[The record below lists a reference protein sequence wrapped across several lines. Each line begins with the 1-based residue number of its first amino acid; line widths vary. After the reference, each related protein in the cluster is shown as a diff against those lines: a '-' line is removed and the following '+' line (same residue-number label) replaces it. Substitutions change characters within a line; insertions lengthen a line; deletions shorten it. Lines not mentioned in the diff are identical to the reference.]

1 MKPILFTLTA
11 AASLTACTIQM
22 GKLAEGEIIEKRF
35 AISGEPVALAISH
48 GFDVVVDPTLPRGEA
63 HVSTHSDLMDNV
75 VIERKDETLNIKLNT
90 HELRAKTLQVRVPA
104 YDYNTVAISGG
115 ADLEWHDSKAQ
126 MLTVAASGGADVNIT
141 TTSEVVTL
149 AVSGGGDVELDGS
162 SKQLSIAASGGA
174 DVDTTELKAEN
185 VEVSAS
191 GGADVEVYASGSLII
206 DASGGADVR
215 YAGNPATKDIN
226 SSGAADVEPKGID
239 D

>member
-11 AASLTACTIQM
+11 AVSLTACTIQM
-22 GKLAEGEIIEKRF
+22 GELAKGEIIEKRF

-63 HVSTHSDLMDNV
+63 HVSTHSDIMDNV
-75 VIERKDETLNIKLNT
+75 VIEREDNTLNIKLNT
-90 HELRAKTLQVRVPA
+90 QKLRAKTLQVRVPA

-141 TTSEVVTL
+141 TTSKMVTL

-185 VEVSAS
+185 VEISAS

-215 YAGNPATKDIN
+215 YAGNPATKNIRK
-226 SSGAADVEPKGID
+226 SGGADVKSESRND
-239 D
+239 